1 MTVVTG
7 SFPSESAWHVVQVH
21 LHAEK
26 KAQVHL
32 SRQGFETYLP
42 LYLKRRRHARRTD
55 TVATPLYPSYL
66 FVRFNSSV
74 HRWRSIHSTIGVVR
88 LVCNGDLP
96 AALDQAIIENLKS
109 RENPQGFIQLDHRPK
124 FALHDKVRISDGVFA
139 DCLGLVEGVSDRDR
153 VVILLNMLGRK
164 VRVLLD
170 EELVV
175 AA

>member
-1 MTVVTG
+1 MTATMGPVLA
-7 SFPSESAWHVVQVH
+7 ESAWHVVQVH
-21 LHAEK
+21 SHAEK
-26 KAQVHL
+26 KAAAHL
-32 SRQGFETYLP
+32 RRQGFETYLP
-42 LYLKRRRHARRTD
+42 LYLKKRRHARRVE
-55 TVATPLYPSYL
+55 TVTAPLYPSYL
-66 FVRFNSSV
+66 FVRFNSLI

-88 LVCNGDLP
+88 LVCNGDIP
-96 AALDQAIIENLKS
+96 APLDQAIIENLKS
-109 RENPQGFIQLDHRPK
+109 RENEQGFIQLDRRPK
-124 FALHDKVRISDGVFA
+124 FALNDKVRVSDGVFT

>member
-1 MTVVTG
+1 
-7 SFPSESAWHVVQVH
+7 
-21 LHAEK
+21 
-26 KAQVHL
+26 
-32 SRQGFETYLP
+32 LP
-42 LYLKRRRHARRTD
+42 LYLKKRRHARRTE
-55 TVATPLYPSYL
+55 TVAAPLYPSYL
-66 FVRFNSSV
+66 FVRFNSLI

-88 LVCNGDLP
+88 LVCNGDVP
-96 AALDQAIIENLKS
+96 CAMDPEIIENLKA
-109 RENPQGFIQLDHRPK
+109 RENAQGFVQLHHHPK
-124 FALHDKVRISDGVFA
+124 FALHDKVRVSEGVFA

>member
-1 MTVVTG
+1 VIVVTK
-7 SFPSESAWHVVQVH
+7 SLPVELAWHVAQVH
-21 LHAEK
+21 MHAET
-26 KAQVHL
+26 KAQTHL

-42 LYLKRRRHARRTD
+42 RLLKRRRHARRTE
-55 TVATPLYPSYL
+55 TVAAPLYPSYL
-66 FVRFNSSV
+66 FVRFNPSI
-74 HRWRSIHSTIGVVR
+74 HRWRSIHSTIGVAR
-88 LVCNGDLP
+88 LVCNGDTP
-96 AALDQAIIENLKS
+96 APLDGAIIENLKG
-109 RENPQGFIQLDHRPK
+109 REDTQGFIQLERRPK
-124 FALHDKVRISDGVFA
+124 FALHDKVRVSEGVFA

>member
-1 MTVVTG
+1 MTK
-7 SFPSESAWHVVQVH
+7 SLPAESAWHVVQVH
-21 LHAEK
+21 VHAET
-26 KAQVHL
+26 KAQMHL

-55 TVATPLYPSYL
+55 TVAAPLYPSYL
-66 FVRFNSSV
+66 FVRFNSLI
-74 HRWRSIHSTIGVVR
+74 HRWRSIHSTIGVAR
-88 LVCNGDLP
+88 LVCNGDVP
-96 AALDQAIIENLKS
+96 AALDQTIIENLKS
-109 RENPQGFIQLDHRPK
+109 RENTQGFIQLDRRPK
-124 FALHDKVRISDGVFA
+124 FALHDKVRVCDGVFA
-139 DCLGLVEGVSDRDR
+139 DCLGLVDGVSDRDR

>member
-1 MTVVTG
+1 MTRPV
-7 SFPSESAWHVVQVH
+7 PAESAWHVVQVH
-21 LHAEK
+21 LHAER
-26 KAQVHL
+26 KAQMHI

-42 LYLKRRRHARRTD
+42 LYLKRRRHARRTEM
-55 TVATPLYPSYL
+55 VAAPLYPSYL
-66 FVRFNSSV
+66 FVRFNSLI
-74 HRWRSIHSTIGVVR
+74 HRWRSIHSTLGVVR
-88 LVCNGDLP
+88 LVCNGDVP

-109 RENPQGFIQLDHRPK
+109 RENAQGFIQLDRRTK
-124 FALHDKVRISDGVFA
+124 FAPNDKVRISDGVFA

>member
-1 MTVVTG
+1 M
-7 SFPSESAWHVVQVH
+7 
-21 LHAEK
+21 
-26 KAQVHL
+26 HL

-42 LYLKRRRHARRTD
+42 LYLKRRRHARRID
-55 TVATPLYPSYL
+55 TVAAPLYPSYL
-66 FVRFNSSV
+66 FVRFNSSI

-88 LVCNGDLP
+88 LVSNGDLP

-109 RENPQGFIQLDHRPK
+109 RQNAQGFIELDHRPK

>member
-1 MTVVTG
+1 VTVVIK
-7 SFPSESAWHVVQVH
+7 SPPVESVWHVVHVH
-21 LHAEK
+21 LHAET
-26 KAQVHL
+26 KAQTHL
-32 SRQGFETYLP
+32 ARQGFETYLP
-42 LYLKRRRHARRTD
+42 LYLKRRRHARRTE
-55 TVATPLYPSYL
+55 TVAAPLYPSYL
-66 FVRFNSSV
+66 FVRFNSSI

-88 LVCNGDLP
+88 LVCNGDVP
-96 AALDQAIIENLKS
+96 AALDQAIIEDLKN
-109 RENPQGFIQLDHRPK
+109 RENAQGFIQLEHRPK
-124 FALHDKVRISDGVFA
+124 FSLHDKVRVSDGVFA

>member
-1 MTVVTG
+1 VTVVTG

-21 LHAEK
+21 LHAER
-26 KAQVHL
+26 KAQMHL

-42 LYLKRRRHARRTD
+42 LYMKRRRHARRTD
-55 TVATPLYPSYL
+55 TVAAPLYPSYL
-66 FVRFNSSV
+66 FVRFNSSI

-109 RENPQGFIQLDHRPK
+109 RQNTQGFIELDRRPK
-124 FALHDKVRISDGVFA
+124 FALHDKVRISDGIFA

>member
-1 MTVVTG
+1 MTVVAKSLSVDST
-7 SFPSESAWHVVQVH
+7 WHVVQVH
-21 LHAEK
+21 LHAES
-26 KAQVHL
+26 KAQMHL
-32 SRQGFETYLP
+32 ARQGFETYLP
-42 LYLKRRRHARRTD
+42 RYLKRRRHARRTE
-55 TVATPLYPSYL
+55 TAAAALYPSYL
-66 FVRFNSSV
+66 FVRFNSSI

-88 LVCNGDLP
+88 LVCNGDVP
-96 AALDQAIIENLKS
+96 APLDQAIIENLKS
-109 RENPQGFIQLDHRPK
+109 RENAQGFIQLERRPK
-124 FALHDKVRISDGVFA
+124 FARHDKVRVSDGVFA